1 MSESANDTQDLQK
14 IQKRRVSLAVKLT
27 PSVVKDAKSFNERN
41 EQAWVDSNEVKKCS
55 RCNVKFTVTNRKH
68 HCRECGKVFCN
79 TCSSFKIVIEGS
91 VKRVCSSVNMTV

>member
-1 MSESANDTQDLQK
+1 MSEATNESQDLQK

-41 EQAWVDSNEVKKCS
+41 EQAWVDSNDVKKCS
-55 RCNVKFTVTNRKH
+55 RCKVKFTVTNRKH
-68 HCRECGKVFCN
+68 HCRECGNVFCN

-91 VKRVCSSVNMTV
+91 VKRVRHY